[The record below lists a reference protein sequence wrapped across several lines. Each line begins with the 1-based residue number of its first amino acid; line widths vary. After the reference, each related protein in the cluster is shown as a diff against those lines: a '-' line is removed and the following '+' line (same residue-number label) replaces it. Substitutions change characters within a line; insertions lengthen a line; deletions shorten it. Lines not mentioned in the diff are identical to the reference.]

1 MNPLHELRR
10 ALITAWLVSFPH
22 VASERR
28 ELERLVLMWLR
39 TPHFTVMMWVDSKP
53 VDAQVS
59 DFEDRYEQSLG
70 M

>member
-10 ALITAWLVSFPH
+10 ALIAAWLCDFPNVGKQRH
-22 VASERR
+22 

-39 TPHFTVMMWVDSKP
+39 TPHSTVMMWIDS
-53 VDAQVS
+53 DWA
-59 DFEDRYEQSLG
+59 DGATRAFEDAHERSLG

>member
-10 ALITAWLVSFPH
+10 ALIAGWLLDH
-22 VASERR
+22 HNVAVDERG
-28 ELERLVLMWLR
+28 LERLILMWLR
-39 TPHFTVMMWVDSKP
+39 TPHSTVMLWIDSEP